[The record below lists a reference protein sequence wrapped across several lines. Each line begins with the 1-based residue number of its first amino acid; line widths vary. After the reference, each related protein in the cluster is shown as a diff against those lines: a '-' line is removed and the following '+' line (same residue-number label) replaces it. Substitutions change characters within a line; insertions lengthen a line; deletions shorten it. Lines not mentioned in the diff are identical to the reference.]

1 MINEIIRNALYFIDL
16 ALRKPLYGLLPAL
29 LVVLGGAYFIFT
41 MQRPYQSDALL
52 LLQFQQIP
60 TTLVS
65 PTVSNDRMQ
74 FIEQRILSRK
84 NLLTLADNHKLFSDL
99 APTMPR
105 SQLAGLVRNQISLN
119 IQFVDGAD
127 RNASNGTVRIGF
139 RYADPKIAA
148 DVVSDLVAQII
159 EENRRMRISQ
169 ASETARFLTSE
180 VANLAQRFE
189 QRSQVWKKY
198 VEENGAA
205 HPARVPALLIE
216 LQAKEQELA
225 SLDRSILTLN
235 EEIRVYEAQI
245 RNGLERTSPT
255 ARLIAQL
262 RTVEAEIATKS
273 LTFSSAHPEI
283 RGLKQHLEDLKA
295 QIAAMP
301 PTTPPTTLQ
310 LDPGQEMPPELALAS
325 ERLSG
330 AKPQQMQA
338 VAQRGA
344 LVQRIE
350 ELRATIAK
358 APEVLAQ
365 ITAQE
370 AEKVSLQRTLD
381 DMQAKLDAA
390 RLGERLEVGDGAFQI
405 EVIEEPEVPVR
416 PGGPR
421 RAFLALGVCLAAAA
435 AAAAGIYLA
444 HLLDRTIRGT
454 FDLADTLAG
463 ETLVV
468 VPQWSPKKHVAKA
481 FRDPSFPRAGPA

>member
-84 NLLTLADNHKLFSDL
+84 NLLTLADNHKLFPDL

-105 SQLAGLVRNQISLN
+105 SQLAGLVRNQVNLN
-119 IQFVDGAD
+119 IQLVDGVD
-127 RNASNGTVRIGF
+127 RSATTGTVRIGF
-139 RYADPKIAA
+139 QYADPKIAA
-148 DVVSDLVAQII
+148 AVVSDLVAQII
-159 EENRRMRISQ
+159 EENRRLRISQ
-169 ASETARFLTSE
+169 ASETARFLTGE

-245 RNGLERTSPT
+245 RNGLERTTPT

-283 RGLKQHLEDLKA
+283 RGLKQHLDDLKA
-295 QIAAMP
+295 QIAAIP
-301 PTTPPTTLQ
+301 PTAPSTLQ
-310 LDPGQEMPPELALAS
+310 LDPGQEVPPELALAS

-330 AKPQQMQA
+330 ARPQQMQA
-338 VAQRGA
+338 VAQRGELA
-344 LVQRIE
+344 GRIE

-405 EVIEEPEVPVR
+405 EVIEDPDVPVR

-421 RAFLALGVCLAAAA
+421 RAFVALGVCLAAAA
-435 AAAAGIYLA
+435 AAAAGIYVA

-481 FRDPSFPRAGPA
+481 FRDPPLPRAGPA